1 MKMQQGISHSNP
13 ARAWRLLWAGAMLAL
28 VSVMAGCASSTGPQ
42 IKGLPD
48 RVEIKSVPFF
58 RGNAYQSGPGTLASL
73 LANRQVQVTPGLL
86 EKPLQLP
93 GGEDRLEQ
101 SLPNAAR
108 QYGFVVYPLGRE
120 LRDLLAQVA
129 AGYPVM
135 VRISEGSAWWKTPRY
150 ATLVGYDRFKQTV
163 LVNVGMSPRSVMS
176 FGDFSSAWREAGSWA
191 VLVQAPRQIPAE
203 VDSQRWLQAAREL
216 ASAGQ
221 EQAAGE
227 AVKSLNRSS
236 VK

>member
-1 MKMQQGISHSNP
+1 MLRGFSCFGA
-13 ARAWRLLWAGAMLAL
+13 ARRGRLLWAGALLAL
-28 VSVMAGCASSTGPQ
+28 VAGCASSSGPQ

-48 RVEIKSVPFF
+48 RVELKSVPFF
-58 RGNAYQSGPGTLASL
+58 RGNAYQSGPGTLASM
-73 LANRQVQVTPGLL
+73 LASRQVQVTPGLL

-101 SLPNAAR
+101 TLPKTAR
-108 QYGFVVYPLGRE
+108 EYGFVVYRLDTE

-135 VRISEGSAWWKTPRY
+135 VRFQEGSAWWKTPRY

-163 LVNVGMSPRSVMS
+163 LLNAGMSPRMVMS
-176 FGDFSSAWREAGSWA
+176 FDDFSSVWREAGSWA
-191 VLVQAPRQIPAE
+191 VLVQGPRQIPAQ
-203 VDSQRWLQAAREL
+203 VDAQRWLQAARDL
-216 ASAGQ
+216 ASEGQ

-227 AVKSLNRSS
+227 AVKSLHRES